1 MDAVVFVPHDFRCP
15 ITGEL
20 MEDPV
25 VAEDGRSYE
34 REQIRQWFARC
45 TAQGTPITSPI
56 TREEIG
62 SRLVPNRALRQSL
75 AQLLEQQKQQPQPPT
90 GAAGGPAGGPAEGTP
105 GAVGS
110 VHELGEIFAQLDP
123 LRELLKQCLDGWQP
137 PALVVVGNEKSG
149 KSSQLERLCMM
160 PMFPHDEAI
169 CTRLPIQV
177 RLRRGP
183 PRAPR
188 LEVFNV
194 QTNQTEGEIIDVPME
209 SADID
214 VRAAM
219 DDLVALQN
227 GTINGVSTTHA
238 IILHVQSSSVPNLDV
253 VDLPGVVVNPAV
265 GEPDDMPQ
273 QTKDLV
279 NTHIDKHKAHSMFLC
294 AVDATTAPNASTAL
308 QLLRDKGVL
317 DKTIGVITMCDFAL
331 APQQKRKVRE
341 RLDQTGD
348 AVELEPHGY
357 VATVNTP
364 IHNLGLTN
372 MQRLERTAMAEPGWF
387 AQHGYQDKVD
397 AGQATSAALLDRCN
411 TMFIDYITRSW
422 VPATLDKLAAERQR
436 LQDANTALGLPAAFG
451 RARQATFTTTTWLD
465 ELRPAAAAA
474 VTAALQK
481 EMPWLLDQFSQ
492 HMLSQFDTGAWVLD
506 SRIVQ
511 DASHKEALGRWLAE
525 EGQGGQP
532 QLLYRASEHG
542 WGGAQFHA
550 QCDNQGPTLT
560 VIKSTGGYIFGG
572 YADQAWNSSNNWQ
585 ASPKAFLFALHCHS
599 GLGPTKMAQ
608 SGSYP
613 QHAMYNHSSYG
624 PTFGNGHAMH
634 VANGA
639 NGNTGSSTNIGN
651 AYQCPP
657 GQTANTFLTGA
668 RQFQAAEVE
677 VFRLTPDVGVFGARY
692 GTANLGSEGLSAL
705 EGALP
710 LLTTLPMTD
719 ESGTAGPVAGFL
731 KQVQERVSAV
741 CDAANTDEQLL
752 GWLRTALER
761 EDSPFKL
768 SRFPQ
773 IIDAFVA
780 EASRLLEPCREE
792 FRAAVIGAGLR
803 ADGRRGSMDRA
814 IAALGA
820 GMTAMRVG
828 GGGGGGRPLAAAAPG
843 AVCAPN
849 GCIAKHLD
857 INGLSVKITHDWTAR
872 PITSTVHLDRERI
885 IGAITE
891 FYAPPRL
898 RILQTGLRECATS
911 VLQEALNADT
921 EDDCN
926 QQRLELLEKIEHIDA
941 AQDGIR
947 AIAAP
952 AAPA

>member
-1 MDAVVFVPHDFRCP
+1 MDGAFLAATDGVAPGGVVVPHDFRCP

-34 REQIRQWFARC
+34 RAQIRQWFAQC
-45 TAQGTPITSPI
+45 TTQGVPITSPF

-62 SRLVPNRALRQSL
+62 PRLLSNHALKQSL
-75 AQLLEQQKQQPQPPT
+75 AQLLELQQLPPT
-90 GAAGGPAGGPAEGTP
+90 GAAEGPDGGPAGGPAEGTP

-110 VHELGEIFAQLDP
+110 VHGLGEIFAQLDP
-123 LRELLKQCLDGWQP
+123 LRELLAQCLDGWQP

-188 LEVFNV
+188 LEVFNE

-219 DDLVALQN
+219 DRLVELQN
-227 GTINGVSTTHA
+227 GAISGVSTTHA
-238 IILHVQSSSVPNLDV
+238 IILHIQSSSVPNLDL

-273 QTKDLV
+273 LTKDLV
-279 NTHIDKHKAHSMFLC
+279 NTHIERHKAHSMFLC

-331 APQQKRKVRE
+331 APQQKTKVRE
-341 RLDQTGD
+341 RLAQTGD
-348 AVELEPHGY
+348 AVRLEPHGY

-364 IHNLGLTN
+364 VDGEGLTN
-372 MQRLERTAMAEPGWF
+372 MQRLERTAVAEPSWF
-387 AQHGYQDKVD
+387 ARHGYQDKVQ

-411 TMFIDYITRSW
+411 TMFIDYISRSW
-422 VPATLDKLAAERQR
+422 VPTTLDKLAAERQR
-436 LQDANTALGLPAAFG
+436 LHEANTALGLPAAFG
-451 RARQATFTTTTWLD
+451 RARQATFTTPSWLD
-465 ELRPAAAAA
+465 ELRPAAADA
-474 VTAALQK
+474 VKAALQK
-481 EMPWLLDQFSQ
+481 EMPRLLDQFSH
-492 HMLSQFDTGAWVLD
+492 HMLSHFDTGDAWGAMD
-506 SRIVQ
+506 SHIVQ
-511 DASHKEALGRWLAE
+511 DASHKQALGRWLVE
-525 EGQGGQP
+525 EGQGGQL
-532 QLLYRASEHG
+532 QLLYRASDHG
-542 WGGAQFHA
+542 WAAAQFHA
-550 QCDNQGPTLT
+550 HCNNQGPTLT
-560 VIKSTGGYIFGG
+560 VIRCTGGYIFGG
-572 YADQAWNSSNNWQ
+572 YADQSWNSSNQ
-585 ASPKAFLFALHCHS
+585 YRASPKAFLFALHCHA

-608 SGSYP
+608 TGGGAA
-613 QHAMYNHSSYG
+613 QNAMNNNAGYG
-624 PTFGNGHAMH
+624 PTFGANHDMH

-639 NGNTGSSTNIGN
+639 NGTNGSYTNIGSV
-651 AYQCPP
+651 YQCPP
-657 GQTANTFLTGA
+657 GQTGNTFLTGA
-668 RQFQAAEVE
+668 RNFQAAEVE
-677 VFRLTPDVGVFGARY
+677 VFRLAPGVGVFGARY
-692 GTANLGSEGLSAL
+692 AAANNLGSEGISAL
-705 EGALP
+705 EDVLP
-710 LLTTLPMTD
+710 WSTTLPMTD
-719 ESGTAGPVAGFL
+719 ESGTAGPVAEFL
-731 KQVQERVSAV
+731 KHVQERVSAV

-780 EASRLLEPCREE
+780 AASRLLEPCREE
-792 FRAAVIGAGLR
+792 FRAAVIGAG
-803 ADGRRGSMDRA
+803 S
-814 IAALGA
+814 
-820 GMTAMRVG
+820 
-828 GGGGGGRPLAAAAPG
+828 
-843 AVCAPN
+843 
-849 GCIAKHLD
+849 CIAKHLD
-857 INGLSVKITHDWTAR
+857 INGLSVKINHDWTAR

-898 RILQTGLRECATS
+898 RILQTGLQDCATS
-911 VLQEALNADT
+911 VLQETLNVDT

-926 QQRLELLEKIEHIDA
+926 QRRLELLEKIRHIDA
-941 AQDGIR
+941 AADGIR
-947 AIAAP
+947 AIIAPAAAP
-952 AAPA
+952 A

>member
-1 MDAVVFVPHDFRCP
+1 MDGTDGVVFVPHDFRCP

-34 REQIRQWFARC
+34 RELIRQWFAQC
-45 TAQGTPITSPI
+45 TVQGTPITSPI

-62 SRLVPNRALRQSL
+62 SRLVSNRALKQSL
-75 AQLLEQQKQQPQPPT
+75 AQLLEQQQQQQQPPT
-90 GAAGGPAGGPAEGTP
+90 GAAGGPAEGTP

-123 LRELLKQCLDGWQP
+123 LRELLVQCLDGWQP

-169 CTRLPIQV
+169 CTRLQIKV

-188 LEVFNV
+188 LEVFNL

-209 SADID
+209 GADID

-219 DDLVALQN
+219 NDLVERQN
-227 GTINGVSTTHA
+227 GTISGVCTTHA
-238 IILHVQSSSVPNLDV
+238 IILHVQSSSVPNLDL

-279 NTHIDKHKAHSMFLC
+279 NTHIEQHKAHSMFLC

-308 QLLRDKGVL
+308 QLLREKGVL

-348 AVELEPHGY
+348 AVRLEPHGY

-372 MQRLERTAMAEPGWF
+372 MQRLERTAMAEPSWF
-387 AQHGYQDKVD
+387 AQHGYQDKME

-422 VPATLDKLAAERQR
+422 VPTTLDKLAAERQR
-436 LQDANTALGLPAAFG
+436 LQDANTALGLPPAFG
-451 RARQATFTTTTWLD
+451 RAHQAADITTTPTWLD
-465 ELRPAAAAA
+465 ELRPAAADA
-474 VTAALQK
+474 VTAALQM

-492 HMLSQFDTGAWVLD
+492 HMLSQFDTGSVLPLD

-525 EGQGGQP
+525 EWQGDPP

-542 WGGAQFHA
+542 WGGANFHA
-550 QCDNQGPTLT
+550 RCNNQGPTLT

-572 YADQAWNSSNNWQ
+572 YADQAWNSSNQWQ

-608 SGSYP
+608 TGNSP
-613 QHAMYNHSSYG
+613 QHAMYNHGNYG
-624 PTFGNGHAMH
+624 PTFGSNHDMY

-639 NGNTGSSTNIGN
+639 NGNTGSSTNIGSV
-651 AYQCPP
+651 YQCPP
-657 GQTANTFLTGA
+657 GQTGSTFLTGSSPY
-668 RQFQAAEVE
+668 QAAEVE
-677 VFRLTPDVGVFGARY
+677 VFRITPGVGVFGARY
-692 GTANLGSEGLSAL
+692 ATTNIGSEGLSAL

-731 KQVQERVSAV
+731 KHVQERVSAV

-780 EASRLLEPCREE
+780 AASRLLEPCREE
-792 FRAAVIGAGLR
+792 FRAAVIGTGLR
-803 ADGRRGSMDRA
+803 ADGRRGGDRA
-814 IAALGA
+814 
-820 GMTAMRVG
+820 
-828 GGGGGGRPLAAAAPG
+828 GGGGGGRPLAAAPG

-857 INGLSVKITHDWTAR
+857 INGLSVKITHDWSAR

-891 FYAPPRL
+891 IYAPPRL

-941 AQDGIR
+941 AADGIR
-947 AIAAP
+947 AIVAP